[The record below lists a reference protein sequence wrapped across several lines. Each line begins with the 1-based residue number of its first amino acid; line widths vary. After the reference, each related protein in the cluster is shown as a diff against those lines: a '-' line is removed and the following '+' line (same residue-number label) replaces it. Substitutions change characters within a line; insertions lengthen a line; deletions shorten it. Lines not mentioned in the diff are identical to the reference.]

1 MMFFLLTLLF
11 IYYNNLIYVDTI
23 NTSINI
29 QKYANFIIPTF
40 NNKRTTVV
48 VGRKIYLNTLSK
60 NNFEVIQK
68 KLEDIG
74 IYPSHL
80 EEMFVKGT
88 GSGGQKVNK
97 TNNCVIIK
105 YKNNQNNNIII
116 KCHKYRCLQ
125 NNRIYARELLYKKIT
140 ALKEKAKREII
151 HKEEKE
157 KRKVLRLSE
166 KEKNESIN
174 FKKRR
179 SEIKKDRQK
188 RIKYDDIY

>member
-11 IYYNNLIYVDTI
+11 FYYNNFIYVDTI

-29 QKYANFIIPTF
+29 RKYGNFINPTF
-40 NNKRTTVV
+40 KNKRITMIL
-48 VGRKIYLNTLSK
+48 GRKVYLNTLSK
-60 NNFEVIQK
+60 NNFDVIQK

-74 IYPSHL
+74 VYPSHM

-88 GSGGQKVNK
+88 GAGGQKVNK

-140 ALKEKAKREII
+140 SLKEKAEREII

-157 KRKVLRLSE
+157 KRKILRLSE

-188 RIKYDDIY
+188 RIKYEDL

>member
-1 MMFFLLTLLF
+1 MMFFLFTLLF
-11 IYYNNLIYVDTI
+11 FYYNNFIYVDTI
-23 NTSINI
+23 NISINI
-29 QKYANFIIPTF
+29 RKYGNFISPTF
-40 NNKRTTVV
+40 KNKRITMIL
-48 VGRKIYLNTLSK
+48 GRKVYLNTLSK
-60 NNFEVIQK
+60 NNFDVIQK

-74 IYPSHL
+74 VYPSHM

-88 GSGGQKVNK
+88 GAGGQKVNK

-105 YKNNQNNNIII
+105 YKNKQNNNIII

-140 ALKEKAKREII
+140 SLKEKAEREII

-157 KRKVLRLSE
+157 KRKILRLSE

-188 RIKYDDIY
+188 RIKYDDL